1 MFENGILH
9 THSCCSD
16 HFDALVLSDAYA
28 SGLISGRAGNHGRN
42 PADESCRKVILFT
55 MKDNIF
61 EGFLKELLEERE
73 QCIDQLILAGA
84 SDSELVAMGFITDE
98 ISGRRDHYA
107 AM

>member
-1 MFENGILH
+1 
-9 THSCCSD
+9 
-16 HFDALVLSDAYA
+16 
-28 SGLISGRAGNHGRN
+28 
-42 PADESCRKVILFT
+42 

-61 EGFLKELLEERE
+61 EEFLKELLEERE

-98 ISGRRDHYA
+98 IAGRRDHYA